1 MTRPRPASRPRPLVI
16 AHRGASAAEV
26 ENSLAAFR
34 VAARLGADAVELDV
48 HASAD
53 GGLFVHHDETLD
65 GTHHLAHLSARRIAE
80 HRLPNGEPVPTLAQ
94 ALDAANGLR
103 VFVEVKS
110 LSAQFDDAF
119 LATLDRGP
127 NPDGY
132 AVHSFDHRIIR
143 RLKGRR
149 ASLPCGALSTSYL
162 MRPECALDDAQAAT
176 LWQEYR
182 LVDEHLVAAV
192 HALGGLVYAWTVD
205 DPERMRLLLGC
216 GVDGLCT
223 NAPDVARR
231 VVDAPAA

>member
-1 MTRPRPASRPRPLVI
+1 MVGRFGTALVI
-16 AHRGASAAEV
+16 AHRGASAVEL

-34 VAARLGADAVELDV
+34 AAARLGADAVELDV

-80 HRLPNGEPVPTLAQ
+80 HRLANGEPVPTLAQ
-94 ALDAANGLR
+94 ALDAARGLR
-103 VFVEVKS
+103 VFVEAKS
-110 LSAQFDDAF
+110 LAPAYDDAF

-132 AVHSFDHRIIR
+132 AVHSFDHRITR

-149 ASLPCGALSTSYL
+149 PSLPCGALSTSYL
-162 MRPECALDDAQAAT
+162 LRPVCPLEDADAT
-176 LWQEYR
+176 ALWQEYR
-182 LVDEHLVAAV
+182 LIDRDLVAAV
-192 HALGGLVYAWTVD
+192 HDYGGLVYAWTVD
-205 DPERMRLLLGC
+205 DAERMRDLLEC

-223 NAPDVARR
+223 NVPDVARR
-231 VVDAPAA
+231 VVDARAA